1 MLRGKICV
9 CLSALHLAHQCEM
22 QRLNRALGSLR
33 SGGPSSLLLGRR
45 GGKHGYHSRSSPLG
59 EVRIPLRTAARAHFV
74 VVNKGAGKFYL
85 IFDTR

>member
-1 MLRGKICV
+1 MLIGKICF

-33 SGGPSSLLLGRR
+33 SGGPSSFLLGRR

-59 EVRIPLRTAARAHFV
+59 EVRIPLRTAACAHFV
-74 VVNKGAGKFYL
+74 VVNKGA
-85 IFDTR
+85 